1 MKDGMFR
8 NILVPVD
15 GSAMSRRAAARAVR
29 LAREQK
35 GRVTAL
41 WVAPAWEPNLYA
53 YDKDVPPGFI
63 SPRQHWANAR
73 KVGRRRLA
81 FVKAAAAAARVPCK
95 CRCLQGAFPFVEIIK
110 AAKSRHCDLI
120 VMGSHGR
127 RGISRLLLG
136 SVTSSV
142 LAHSPVPVLVVR

>member
-1 MKDGMFR
+1 MFK
-8 NILVPVD
+8 NILIPFD
-15 GSAMSRRAAARAVR
+15 GSETSRRAAARAVR

-41 WVAPAWEPNLYA
+41 WVGPSWEPNLYA

-63 SPRQHWANAR
+63 SPRQHWANVR
-73 KVGRRRLA
+73 KVGQRRLA
-81 FVKAAAAAARVPCK
+81 FVRAVAAAARVPCE
-95 CRCLQGAFPFVEIIK
+95 CRCVQAGFPFVEIIK
-110 AAKSRHCDLI
+110 VAKSRHCDLI

-142 LAHSPVPVLVVR
+142 LAHSPLPVLVCR